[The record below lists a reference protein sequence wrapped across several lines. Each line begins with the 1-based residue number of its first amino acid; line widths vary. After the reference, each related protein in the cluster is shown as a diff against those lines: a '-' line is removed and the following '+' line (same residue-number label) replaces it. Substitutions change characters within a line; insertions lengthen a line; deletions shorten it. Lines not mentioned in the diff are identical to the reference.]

1 MKGLVRS
8 LTLAYVVFADS
19 ATFSDPDEDPQTLGE
34 WMPFWSRVP
43 GELAIGL
50 LPFFAGSI
58 AFALAFVSGARGKR
72 AA

>member
-1 MKGLVRS
+1 MRS
-8 LTLAYVVFADS
+8 PSPTVPFVVYL

-34 WMPFWSRVP
+34 WMAFWSRVP

-58 AFALAFVSGARGKR
+58 AFALAFVSGAGGKR